1 MKAVVIDTFGGP
13 EVLQIRDI
21 PEPQPGDGEVLV
33 EIHASTVN
41 PADCH
46 VRRGARQ
53 NIVETKFPIRLGR
66 DLSGV
71 VTKVGPGVTDLKVGD
86 AVFAVTEQG
95 KDGANAEA
103 ITIKAD
109 ICAKKPDFLSHNE
122 AAALALIGLTALTA
136 IEDTIKLKKGENIL
150 IQGGAGG
157 VGGYAVPLAKHIGAT
172 VYATASA
179 NNHDYLKSIGADT
192 VIDYNKDDFTKIAR
206 DMDAVFDT
214 VGGKVQSRSFDS
226 LKQGGRLAW
235 IANGEAGFTV
245 PDGKQILRPNVARDR
260 AHLERVV
267 ELAKSGAVTVP
278 PMQVMKLDDIRKA
291 HELSDARHVRGK
303 LVLQIQ

>member
-13 EVLQIRDI
+13 EVLQLRDI
-21 PEPQPGDGEVLV
+21 PEPQPGEGEVLV
-33 EIHASTVN
+33 DIHATTIN

-66 DLSGV
+66 DISGV
-71 VTKVGPGVTDLKVGD
+71 VKKVGPGVSDLKVGD

-95 KDGANAEA
+95 KDGAYAEG
-103 ITIKAD
+103 IVVKAA

-122 AAALALIGLTALTA
+122 AAALALIGITAL
-136 IEDTIKLKKGENIL
+136 ISVEDTLKLKNGESIL

-157 VGGYAVPLAKHIGAT
+157 VGGYAVPLAHHIGAK

-179 NNHDYLKSIGADT
+179 NNHDYLKSLGADV
-192 VIDYNKDDFTKIAR
+192 VIDYNKDDFTKIATG
-206 DMDAVFDT
+206 MDAVFDT

-226 LKQGGRLAW
+226 LKAGGRLAW
-235 IANGEAGFTV
+235 VAAGEADFKV
-245 PDGKQILRPNVARDR
+245 PADKTIVRPNVIRDR
-260 AHLERVV
+260 PHLERIAD
-267 ELAKSGAVTVP
+267 LAKTGAVKVP
-278 PMQVMKLDDIRKA
+278 PMQVLKLDEIRKA
-291 HELSDARHVRGK
+291 HELSETRHVRGK
-303 LVLQIQ
+303 LVIQVR

>member
-1 MKAVVIDTFGGP
+1 MKAVLFDTFGGP
-13 EVLQIRDI
+13 EVLQVRDI
-21 PEPQPGDGEVLV
+21 PEPVPGDGEVLV
-33 EIHASTVN
+33 EIHASTIN

-53 NIVETKFPIRLGR
+53 NIVTTKFPIRLGR
-66 DLSGV
+66 DISGIV
-71 VTKVGPGVTDLKVGD
+71 KKLGPGVTDLKVGD

-103 ITIKAD
+103 ITIKAA

-122 AAALALIGLTALTA
+122 AAALALIGLTALVA
-136 IEDTIKLKKGENIL
+136 IEDTIKLKTGESIL

-157 VGGYAVPLAKHIGAT
+157 VGGYAVPLAKHIGAK

-179 NNHDYLKSIGADT
+179 NNHDYLKSLGADV

-214 VGGKVQSRSFDS
+214 VGGSVQSRSFDS
-226 LKQGGRLAW
+226 LKPGGRLAW
-235 IANGEAGFTV
+235 VAAGEADFKV
-245 PDGKQILRPNVARDR
+245 PDGKHILRPNVARDR
-260 AHLERVV
+260 PHLERIV
-267 ELAKSGAVTVP
+267 ELAKSGAVKVP
-278 PMQVMKLDDIRKA
+278 PMQIMKLDDIRKA
-291 HELSDARHVRGK
+291 HELSDSRHVRGK
-303 LVLQIQ
+303 LVIQIR